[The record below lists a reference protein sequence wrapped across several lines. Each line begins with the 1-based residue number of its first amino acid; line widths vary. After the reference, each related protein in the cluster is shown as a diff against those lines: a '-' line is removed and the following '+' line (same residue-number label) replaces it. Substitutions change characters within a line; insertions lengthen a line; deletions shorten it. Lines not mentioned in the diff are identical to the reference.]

1 MNVGKKN
8 RFSIV
13 LALLFLVYAIGFALY
28 FKGRGGTIPMWFIGT
43 VLLGPIAIFIKGIIS
58 VMTQMKI
65 RNKVVCA
72 NCGETIQKK
81 SPYLIQ
87 CPSCHQ
93 NLYVKNE
100 KSEDN
105 RANINQINYVEEL
118 DEGNQVNEVDEKNNL

>member
-1 MNVGKKN
+1 MNLGKKN
-8 RFSIV
+8 RLAII

-43 VLLGPIAIFIKGIIS
+43 LLLGPIIIFVRGLIS
-58 VMTQMKI
+58 FLTQMKI

-72 NCGETIQKK
+72 NCGETIHKK

-100 KSEDN
+100 KT
-105 RANINQINYVEEL
+105 EEN
-118 DEGNQVNEVDEKNNL
+118 EVNEQNKSIGS